1 MKNYFVTA
9 IGTDCG
15 KTLVSAILVEFLGA
29 DYFKPVQA
37 GFPTD
42 TETVKSLVTNNQGTF
57 SMTFHKE
64 SYLLQMPA
72 SPHKA
77 ARAEGIEIKLEN
89 IILPKTAVIA
99 AHNLIIE
106 GAGGVLVPLNDNDFV
121 IDLATKFSLETNC
134 KVILVANLY
143 LGSINHTLLTINEL
157 KRRNIDV
164 LGIVFNGEENKESE
178 EIILKHSSYK
188 CLLRIQKEEN
198 ISNETV
204 KKYAQMLNKADF
216 L

>member
-42 TETVKSLVTNNQGTF
+42 TERVKSLITNNQSTF

-64 SYLLQMPA
+64 SYLLQMSA

-77 ARAEGIEIKLEN
+77 ARAEGIEVKLEN
-89 IILPKTAVIA
+89 IILPKTTN
-99 AHNLIIE
+99 NLIIE

-121 IDLATKFSLETNC
+121 IDIVKQFSAETDC

-164 LGIVFNGEENKESE
+164 LGIIFNGEENKESE
-178 EIILKHSSYK
+178 AIILKHSGYK
-188 CLLRIQKEEN
+188 CLLRVQKEEN

-204 KKYAQMLNKADF
+204 KKYANMLNKADF